1 MKRPKLEYGNL
12 KMKKSKHLTL
22 LTGIF
27 LFSVLVTI
35 ATPLIARVNGFNLIL
50 ATQGNVEIKRSG
62 WRKYRRAYIGTLV
75 NFSDKLR
82 LRQGAK
88 AKVICTNLSF
98 WNLRS
103 EGEFP
108 VSSGCSTTGQA
119 KLRHGRNIVPTRAG
133 NDQTIPYLIS
143 PRNTSILTFKPTLR
157 WNPVAGATSYQV
169 EVSGYRLNWKTEVQ
183 QSQVVYSGEQP
194 LKPGFRYWVNITA
207 SNGKSNANE
216 EGRFRGFTV
225 LSNADRQELNTDI
238 TTLQQLNDDA
248 KTIALTH
255 LYRSNNL
262 NANAIDLLEGLV
274 KKDSNNVAVFQ
285 LLGSIYQK
293 VGLNLLA
300 KERYLAGLKF
310 AIAQNNLEAQADIN
324 RLLGEVNESL
334 DELKDALQS
343 YETALV
349 NYRKL
354 GDEVQVE
361 ELQQKIDDIKGRIK
375 R

>member
-1 MKRPKLEYGNL
+1 
-12 KMKKSKHLTL
+12 MKKSKHLTL

-27 LFSVLVTI
+27 LFCVLVTI
-35 ATPLIARVNGFNLIL
+35 ATPLIARINGFNLIL
-50 ATQGNVEIKRSG
+50 ATQGNVQIKRSG

-133 NDQTIPYLIS
+133 NDPTVPYLIS
-143 PRNTSILTFKPTLR
+143 PRKTAILTLQPTLR
-157 WNPVAGATSYQV
+157 WNPVVGATSYQV
-169 EVSGYRLNWKTEVQ
+169 QVLGDNVNWKTKVQ
-183 QSQVVYSGEQP
+183 QPQVVYSDKEP
-194 LKPGFRYWVNITA
+194 LKPGSSYWVKITA
-207 SNGKSNANE
+207 NNGKSNAKE
-216 EGRFRGFTV
+216 EKRFRQFKV
-225 LSNADRQELNTDI
+225 LSDANRQRVNADISQ
-238 TTLQQLNDDA
+238 LQQQALNDEA
-248 KTIALTH
+248 KTIALAH
-255 LYRSNNL
+255 LYRSNYL
-262 NANAIDLLEGLV
+262 NADAIDLLEGLV
-274 KKDSNNVAVFQ
+274 KKGSDKVAIFQ
-285 LLGSIYQK
+285 LLGSIYQR

-300 KERYLAGLKF
+300 KERYLEGLKL

-324 RLLGEVNESL
+324 RSLGEVNESL

-354 GDEVQVE
+354 GDRVQIE
-361 ELQQKIDDIKGRIK
+361 KLQKKIDDLKRRI
-375 R
+375 